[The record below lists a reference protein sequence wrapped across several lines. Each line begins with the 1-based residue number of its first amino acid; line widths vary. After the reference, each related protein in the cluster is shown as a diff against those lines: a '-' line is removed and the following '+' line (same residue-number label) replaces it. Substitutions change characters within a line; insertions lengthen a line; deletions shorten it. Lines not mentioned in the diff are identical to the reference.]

1 MTKVSYKHVSD
12 NPAEWTGNVMEQFYN
27 QFPYFANSRVSVT
40 FSQKDEQ
47 KGYALGTISIQEGPG
62 LSVPVIIKD
71 RELYPFDVAIMG
83 GSTIPLTEATLQMY
97 AQTPNAFMRTVKPDA
112 GDITTSL
119 FNQSHSQV
127 ITPTYITENYKQAE
141 AKDEDEE
148 TKKHEKSESKAEE
161 KKEVAADKKHAKQ
174 EKQEEKTAGDK
185 TSLGVELAV
194 DAAAAT
200 TAIGLAHYLHKNKQ
214 EKRVKEIAN
223 AKGYH
228 LPGDEAWEER
238 HPEISKKAS
247 LLGSY
252 HPRDKTSL
260 GVELAVDAAAATT
273 AIGLAH
279 YLHKNKQEKRV
290 KEIAN
295 AKGYH
300 LPGDEAWEERHPE
313 ISKKASLLD
322 KISHT
327 ITQQMKDS
335 FTNQLQKNASLVE
348 GFKRNGTANLLLKIA
363 TLSPGKADYKERLH
377 KELDRDI
384 QYIYKSASHEYTAI
398 FGNSRVVDPVVMTIN
413 AEAAAR
419 MEHIKTS
426 AVLPSINKVAEAVSA
441 DLYEIAE
448 PEVTKTASFIVNG
461 KALPQFEV
469 TRVYTNNGRER
480 VEAFD
485 GLRKLAFSRMQGIDE
500 PFEDAGITYLPIKS
514 VFVKLAEHAE
524 APMEARVSNHVV
536 SRIDDFTYSLTGEV
550 FNEHL
555 KKASKAQDMHTAMW
569 TLLQVGAA
577 KEEVEK
583 VAQLKVG
590 ESMAIHSNLSLPV
603 PFEKVAEAWEQQHSA
618 LAARIDTLA
627 KDLTKEASLITDVP
641 TVDAVLALNFVN
653 KNNIREFAD
662 SIPLLNEIAKKLADM
677 LLKTRIGVQLVDEGT
692 LRRTMLGV
700 VDVIEALSGVSNL
713 AGNKV

>member
-174 EKQEEKTAGDK
+174 EKQEEKTAG
-185 TSLGVELAV
+185 
-194 DAAAAT
+194 
-200 TAIGLAHYLHKNKQ
+200 
-214 EKRVKEIAN
+214 
-223 AKGYH
+223 
-228 LPGDEAWEER
+228 
-238 HPEISKKAS
+238 
-247 LLGSY
+247 
-252 HPRDKTSL
+252 DKTSL